1 MRAAL
6 LGSLVIFVALGPAAA
21 AAPPAISITASA
33 TQGPAPLH
41 VVLTA
46 NGADA
51 TYHWD
56 FGDGTSGD
64 GATVAHDYAA
74 GRFTATL
81 TALSA
86 SGESA
91 TAQVVVTAY
100 SLAVSAKKTPLAR
113 RYAVRST
120 VPGRV
125 VPAEAGRRVTLLGPG
140 GGSVGQARTNRSGV
154 FAVHTRI
161 RVPGTYTLRSDR
173 GASTPVPVVVTPRL
187 DTKLA
192 GSGAR
197 GSRLELVARLFPARA
212 GRLTVTVDRG
222 SRRVLERTTGTTAR
236 IRLST
241 GGLWTYRIGVAVV
254 SNTGYTPV
262 VRHLTARVVLPRL
275 SFGAHGAAVAQLAAQ
290 LRALHYVA
298 PVSAV
303 FDGELLDAVYAF
315 EKVQN
320 LPRTGVVDPAFWQ
333 RLGNPYRPAPRYAQ
347 PADHLEV
354 NMPQQVLYIV
364 RGGRVA
370 MIVPVSTAGL
380 PGKFTPVGRFAIYR
394 KVNGFDP
401 SPLGTLYDPMYF
413 TGGYAIHGNPS
424 VPPYPASHGCVRVPM
439 WIAARLYET
448 NPYGETV
455 YVY

>member
-1 MRAAL
+1 MRLA
-6 LGSLVIFVALGPAAA
+6 LGSAVLLLVLVPAAA
-21 AAPPAISITASA
+21 AAPPAVSITASA
-33 TQGPAPLH
+33 TDGVAPLH

-46 NGADA
+46 NGDA
-51 TYHWD
+51 AAFHWS
-56 FGDGTSGD
+56 FGDGTSTD
-64 GATVAHDYAA
+64 GRSVEHDYAG
-74 GRFTATL
+74 GRFTTTL
-81 TALSA
+81 TATSD
-86 SGESA
+86 SGDTS

-100 SLAVSAKKTPLAR
+100 GVAVSAKKTPLAR

-120 VPGRV
+120 VAGRV
-125 VPAEAGRRVTLLGPG
+125 LPGEAGRRVTLLGPG
-140 GGSVGQARTNRSGV
+140 GGSMGQARSNPSGAFV
-154 FAVHTRI
+154 VRTRI
-161 RVPGTYTLRSDR
+161 RVPGTYTLRTDR
-173 GASTPVPVVVTPRL
+173 GSSMQVPVVVTPRL
-187 DTKLA
+187 DTRLA

-197 GSRLELVARLFPARA
+197 GSRLEFVARLFPAAA
-212 GRLTVTVDRG
+212 GKLTVAVDRG
-222 SRRVLERTTGTTAR
+222 SRRILERTTGTTAR
-236 IRLST
+236 IRLDT
-241 GGLWTYRIGVAVV
+241 RRLWTYRVSVSVAA
-254 SNTGYTPV
+254 NEGYTPV
-262 VRHLTARVVLPRL
+262 VRRLTARVVLPRL
-275 SFGAHGAAVAQLAAQ
+275 RFGARGVAVAQLAAQ
-290 LRALHYVA
+290 LRALHYAA
-298 PVSAV
+298 PFSAF

-315 EKVQN
+315 EKVQD

-333 RLGNPYRPAPRYAQ
+333 RLNNPYRPAPRYAE

-354 NMPQQVLYIV
+354 NKPRQVLYVV

-370 MIVPVSTAGL
+370 LIVPVSTAGL

-439 WIAARLYET
+439 WVAPRLYET

>member
-1 MRAAL
+1 L
-6 LGSLVIFVALGPAAA
+6 LLVLGPTAA

-33 TQGPAPLH
+33 TAGPAPLH

-46 NGADA
+46 NGDA
-51 TYHWD
+51 AAYRWD

-64 GATVAHDYAA
+64 GRTVEHDYAG

-81 TALSA
+81 TAT
-86 SGESA
+86 SGTGETA

-100 SLAVSAKKTPLAR
+100 GLAVSAKRTPLAR
-113 RYAVRST
+113 RYAVRSN
-120 VPGRV
+120 VAGRV
-125 VPAEAGRRVTLLGPG
+125 LPAEAGRRVTLLGPG
-140 GGSVGQARTNRSGV
+140 GGSVGQARTNGSGV
-154 FAVHTRI
+154 FVVRTRI
-161 RVPGTYTLRSDR
+161 RIPGSYTLRSDR
-173 GASTPVPVVVTPRL
+173 GASAPVPVVVAPRL

-197 GSRLELVARLFPARA
+197 GSRLELVARLFPAAA
-212 GRLTVTVDRG
+212 GRLNVTVDRG
-222 SRRVLERTTGTTAR
+222 SRRILERTTGTSAR
-236 IRLST
+236 IRLDTRS
-241 GGLWTYRIGVAVV
+241 LWTYRIGVSVV
-254 SNTGYTPV
+254 SNEGYTPV
-262 VRHLTARVVLPRL
+262 VRRLTARVVLPRL
-275 SFGAHGAAVAQLAAQ
+275 SFGARGTAVAQLAAQ
-290 LRALHYVA
+290 LRALHYAA
-298 PVSAV
+298 PASSV
-303 FDGELLDAVYAF
+303 FGGELLDAVYAF

-320 LPRTGVVDPAFWQ
+320 LPRTGAVDPAFWQ
-333 RLGNPYRPAPRYAQ
+333 RLDNPYRPAPRYAQ
-347 PADHLEV
+347 PADHIEV
-354 NMPQQVLYIV
+354 NKPRQVLYLV
-364 RGGRVA
+364 RGGKVA
-370 MIVPVSTAGL
+370 LIVPVSTAGL

-439 WIAARLYET
+439 WIAPRLYET